1 VARPEIAEIKS
12 RVNIVELIGR
22 YVTLKPAGKGYKA
35 RCPFH
40 PDDTPSL
47 MVSQEKGLWHCFGCG
62 AGGDVIGF
70 LMRIERLS
78 FPEAMARLAQEVGV
92 ELQAGGP
99 RTELYQACAAAARH
113 FARELRAPSGKA
125 AREYLLSRGISE
137 EEWERWGLGY
147 APDRWDSLLR
157 GLSRLGTSTL
167 EELGLVIRG
176 ERGYYDRFRGR
187 VMFTLRDGQGQPVA
201 FAGRA
206 LGEGGP
212 KYLNVPNTP
221 LFTKGTLLYG
231 LDLAKEAIRKKGR
244 AILVEGYTD
253 VISMHAA
260 GYPEAVGSM
269 GTALTEAQARLLARH
284 TDRVV
289 IAYDRDA
296 AGSAAS
302 LRGMVILREAGLR
315 VEVAQLPEGE
325 DPDTLARV
333 QGQAAVEEVLEGAKP
348 FHRFFLD
355 SLVERYDL
363 GTLEGKEGALAEARE
378 LWPRVRSLPLR
389 QELAH
394 GLAELLSLPEEEVRA
409 SLRGTRRPPLRG
421 AELEREIAAEDLVV
435 HFLIAGK
442 LPEAALPDL
451 EVNEF
456 RPEYRPIV
464 ERWLELWRAG
474 SSPDAQ
480 VLAGELDP
488 DSQGHLARLSL
499 LDLQFTDEA
508 RAARDAL
515 THFLYLPRID
525 RRLSALK
532 EEMARAEGQGDGALL
547 RRLEAEYQQLCR
559 RRLALLRRRS

>member
-1 VARPEIAEIKS
+1 MARPEIAEIKS
-12 RVNIVELIGR
+12 RINIVELIGR
-22 YVTLKPAGKGYKA
+22 YVTLKPAGKGYKG

-47 MVSQEKGLWHCFGCG
+47 MVSPEKGLWHCFGCG
-62 AGGDVIGF
+62 AGGDAIGF

-78 FPEAMARLAQEVGV
+78 FPEALARLGQEVGV
-92 ELQAGGP
+92 ELSGRGP

-113 FARELRAPSGKA
+113 FARQLRAPSGRT

-157 GLSRLGTSTL
+157 GLSHLGPSTL
-167 EELGLVIRG
+167 EELGLVVRG
-176 ERGYYDRFRGR
+176 ERGYYDRFRDR
-187 VMFTLRDGQGQPVA
+187 VMFTLRDGQGRPVA
-201 FAGRA
+201 FAGRI

-231 LDLAKEAIRKKGR
+231 LDLAKEAIRRRGR

-269 GTALTEAQARLLARH
+269 GTALTEAQARLLARY

-325 DPDTLARV
+325 DPDSLART
-333 QGQAAVEEVLEGAKP
+333 QGQGAVEEVLEGAKP

-355 SLVERYDL
+355 SLEARYDL
-363 GTLEGKEGALAEARE
+363 DSLEGKERALAEARE
-378 LWPRVRSLPLR
+378 LWPHVRSLPLR

-409 SLRGTRRPPLRG
+409 SLRGKRPPLQRTE
-421 AELEREIAAEDLVV
+421 AEREIAAEDLVV
-435 HFLIAGK
+435 HFLLAGK
-442 LPEAALPDL
+442 LPEEALSDL
-451 EVNEF
+451 EVGEF

-474 SSPDAQ
+474 SSPDPQA
-480 VLAGELDP
+480 LAGELDLN
-488 DSQGHLARLSL
+488 SQGHLARLSL
-499 LDLQFTDEA
+499 LDLRFTDEA

-515 THFLYLPRID
+515 THFLYLPRIE
-525 RRLSALK
+525 RRLSTLK
-532 EEMARAEGQGDGALL
+532 EEMARAEGQGDGTLL
-547 RRLEAEYQQLCR
+547 RQLEAEYQELCR